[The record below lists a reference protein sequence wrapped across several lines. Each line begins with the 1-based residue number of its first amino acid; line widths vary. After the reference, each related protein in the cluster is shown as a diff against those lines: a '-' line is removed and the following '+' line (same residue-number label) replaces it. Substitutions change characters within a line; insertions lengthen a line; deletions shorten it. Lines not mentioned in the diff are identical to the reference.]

1 MSSAS
6 KLNINLIL
14 SRILSL
20 DEINQFNSINDIETK
35 DYTLIGNQI
44 VSVDGTEFE
53 YTNFWRVNSHS
64 NLYLFINEAEDQ
76 HFFIESLICL
86 IENFF
91 EPKDI
96 KLNGFIKGYDDI
108 FGNYFSYIIS
118 NNKIYLEYE
127 KYKNIYTCDI
137 DEDMDNLIEDFNFLN

>member
-14 SRILSL
+14 SRILTL
-20 DEINQFNSINDIETK
+20 DEIIQFNSINDIETK

-44 VSVDGTEFE
+44 VSVNGTEFE
-53 YTNFWRVNSHS
+53 YTNFWRVNNHS
-64 NLYLFINEAEDQ
+64 NLYLYINEAEDQ

-127 KYKNIYTCDI
+127 KYKNIYTCDT